1 VKVTAIIPTFNR
13 ASYLLEAI
21 KSVEDQTQKVDE
33 IIIIDDGSNDNT
45 KELVSSLHVRYIYQE
60 NRGVS
65 SARNLG
71 IELANNDW
79 IAFLDSDDTWKPNK
93 IEIQTKF
100 HKENPNLF
108 ASFSNEIWIRGD
120 KEIPL
125 KKHQQKEEPTFLN
138 SLRNCKIGTSTFFAN
153 KTLLKQVGV
162 FDEELK
168 ACEDYD
174 LWLRILS
181 QTKIGYIDKKLTT
194 KYTRAQNQLSF
205 TTAFMDIYRI
215 KALLKHLN
223 TVYADKICDE
233 IAYKLAILKKGAIK
247 HNNEQILHFCK
258 QLTTKI
264 NLEKS

>member
-1 VKVTAIIPTFNR
+1 MKVTAIIPTFNR

-21 KSVEDQTQKVDE
+21 KSVENQTQKVDE

-45 KELVSSLHVRYIYQE
+45 KELVSSLHVKYIYQE

-65 SARNLG
+65 NARNLG
-71 IELANNDW
+71 IELASNDW
-79 IAFLDSDDTWKPNK
+79 IAFLDSDDTWQPNK

-100 HKENPNLF
+100 HKANPNLF
-108 ASFSNEIWIRGD
+108 ASFSDEIWIRGD
-120 KEIPL
+120 KEITL

-138 SLRNCKIGTSTFFAN
+138 SLRNCKIGTSTFFAH
-153 KTLLKQVGV
+153 KPLLKQVGV

-174 LWLRILS
+174 LWLRILL
-181 QTKIGYIDKKLTT
+181 QTKIGYIDQKLTT
-194 KYTRAQNQLSF
+194 KYARAQNQLSF

-223 TVYADKICDE
+223 TVYVDKICDE

-258 QLTTKI
+258 QLETKI
-264 NLEKS
+264 NLEKF

>member
-1 VKVTAIIPTFNR
+1 MKITAIIPTFNR

-21 KSVEDQTQKVDE
+21 ESIENQTHKVDE
-33 IIIIDDGSNDNT
+33 ILVIDDGSTDNT
-45 KELVSSLHVRYIYQE
+45 KELISSLHVKYIYQE

-71 IELANNDW
+71 IALASNDW
-79 IAFLDSDDTWKPNK
+79 VAFLDSDDTWNPNK

-100 HKENPNLF
+100 HKENPNLL
-108 ASFSNEIWIRGD
+108 ASFSDEIWIRED
-120 KEIPL
+120 KEITL
-125 KKHQQKEEPTFLN
+125 KKHQQKEKPTFLN
-138 SLRNCKIGTSTFFAN
+138 SLRSCKIGTSTFFAQKN
-153 KTLLKQVGV
+153 FLQQIGG

-168 ACEDYD
+168 VCEDYD
-174 LWLRILS
+174 LWLRILLENE
-181 QTKIGYIDKKLTT
+181 IGYIAEKLTT
-194 KYTRAQNQLSF
+194 KFAKASNQLSF
-205 TTAFMDIYRI
+205 TTAFIDSYRI